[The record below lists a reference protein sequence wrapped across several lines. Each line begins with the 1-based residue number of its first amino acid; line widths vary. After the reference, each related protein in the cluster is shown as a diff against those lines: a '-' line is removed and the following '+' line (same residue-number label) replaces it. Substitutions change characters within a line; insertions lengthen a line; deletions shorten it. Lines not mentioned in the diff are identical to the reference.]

1 MVYTNRVSAHP
12 NRRKLKKISE
22 TASEMIVDIEY
33 ADEATSEGTKI
44 NADLLNS
51 FETKID
57 AKVSRSELLDLV
69 YPVGSIYLSISS
81 ANPKTIFGGEWERW
95 ANGKFIV
102 GVDAN
107 DADFSTVQKSGG
119 SKQVQSHTHTFT
131 TDTKELVGEAYAK
144 TYLAADDPTG
154 IITKEWE
161 DTRVT
166 PSGTDKDKNVRYKIN
181 ATHNHTGTTNAT
193 GDKNNNLPPYITCY
207 IWRRKSW

>member
-69 YPVGSIYLSISS
+69 YPVGAIYLSISS

-107 DADFSTVQKSGG
+107 DTDFSTVQKSGG

-131 TDTKELVGEAYAK
+131 TDTTELVGDAYIK
-144 TYLAADDPTG
+144 CYLDAPLPTG
-154 IITKEWE
+154 IISQEWQ
-161 DTRVT
+161 DRQVT
-166 PSGTDKDKNVRYKIN
+166 PSGSVKDRNAQYKIN

-207 IWRRKSW
+207 IWRRKS